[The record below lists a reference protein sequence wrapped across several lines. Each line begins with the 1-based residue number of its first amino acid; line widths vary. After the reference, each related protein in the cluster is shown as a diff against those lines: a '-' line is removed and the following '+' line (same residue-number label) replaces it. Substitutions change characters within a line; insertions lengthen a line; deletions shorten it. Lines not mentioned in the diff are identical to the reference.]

1 MSHADSRTSTA
12 GLTKPLNT
20 IDFKDGIGDIVEV
33 VGALDFDHRR
43 DGIAPRR
50 LPAWTRTQVPEGMDP
65 MVRMPSGVRLRFN
78 TNAERVGVHFLA
90 SAIAP
95 SPERRRAIN
104 LNLECEGELWSV
116 SSNAGNTIVTDPD
129 EPSGYRLVRGESDT
143 VWFKDLPLR
152 DKICE
157 IWLPH
162 NAFVELR
169 ELVVDDG
176 KHIQSPADD
185 ERKRWIH
192 YGSSISHCMEADQP
206 AFIWPAVAAREARL
220 VLINLGFG
228 GQCHLDQFVARTIGD
243 ADADV
248 ISIKVG
254 INIINMDSMRERV
267 FVPALHGFLD
277 TIRERQPN
285 TPIVLISPIFCPS
298 AEHHPGPTLP
308 NAEGKFVTF
317 TGHSE
322 LRNGCMSLSRVRK
335 LIEETVDRR
344 NDDNLDYL
352 NGLDLFGQADRDD
365 LPDDLHPNP
374 DGYIRMGHRF
384 AALKLMS
391 HASQTPR

>member
-1 MSHADSRTSTA
+1 M
-12 GLTKPLNT
+12 NT
-20 IDFKDGIGDIVEV
+20 IDIKDAIGDTVEV
-33 VGALDFDHRR
+33 VGAFDFDQRT
-43 DGIAPRR
+43 DGVAPRR
-50 LPAWTRTQVPEGMDP
+50 LPAWTRTQVPQGMDA

-78 TNAERVGVHFLA
+78 TNAERVGLHFLA
-90 SAIAP
+90 SVIAM
-95 SPERRRAIN
+95 SPERRRTIN
-104 LNLECEGELWSV
+104 LNLECNGELWSE
-116 SSNAGNTIVTDPD
+116 SSTAGNTIVTDPA
-129 EPSGYRLVRGESDT
+129 EPSGYKLVRGESDT

-152 DKICE
+152 DKTCE

-176 KHIQSPADD
+176 KRVQSPAG
-185 ERKRWIH
+185 ESRKRWIH
-192 YGSSISHCMEADQP
+192 YGSSISHCMEAEQP
-206 AFIWPAVAAREARL
+206 AYIWPAVAARETGLSL
-220 VLINLGFG
+220 VNLGFG

-254 INIINMDSMRERV
+254 INIVNIDSMRERV
-267 FVPALHGFLD
+267 FVPTLHGFLD
-277 TIRERQPN
+277 TIRERKPI
-285 TPIVLISPIFCPS
+285 TPIVLVSPIFCPS

-322 LRNGCMSLSRVRK
+322 LRNGCMSLSRVRE

-352 NGLDLFGQADRDD
+352 NGLDLFGPADRDD

-374 DGYIRMGHRF
+374 EGYIRMGQRF
-384 AALKLMS
+384 ATLKLMS
-391 HASQTPR
+391 LVSSTPR

>member
-1 MSHADSRTSTA
+1 MHPVSRTSTV
-12 GLTKPLNT
+12 GLKKPLNT
-20 IDFKDGIGDIVEV
+20 IDFKDDIGDIVEV

-152 DKICE
+152 DKTCE

-169 ELVVDDG
+169 ELVVRQ
-176 KHIQSPADD
+176 QSFFRSWPS
-185 ERKRWIH
+185 IH
-192 YGSSISHCMEADQP
+192 RIH
-206 AFIWPAVAAREARL
+206 
-220 VLINLGFG
+220 
-228 GQCHLDQFVARTIGD
+228 T
-243 ADADV
+243 
-248 ISIKVG
+248 
-254 INIINMDSMRERV
+254 
-267 FVPALHGFLD
+267 D
-277 TIRERQPN
+277 T
-285 TPIVLISPIFCPS
+285 
-298 AEHHPGPTLP
+298 
-308 NAEGKFVTF
+308 
-317 TGHSE
+317 
-322 LRNGCMSLSRVRK
+322 
-335 LIEETVDRR
+335 
-344 NDDNLDYL
+344 
-352 NGLDLFGQADRDD
+352 
-365 LPDDLHPNP
+365 
-374 DGYIRMGHRF
+374 
-384 AALKLMS
+384 
-391 HASQTPR
+391 

>member
-1 MSHADSRTSTA
+1 
-12 GLTKPLNT
+12 
-20 IDFKDGIGDIVEV
+20 
-33 VGALDFDHRR
+33 
-43 DGIAPRR
+43 
-50 LPAWTRTQVPEGMDP
+50 MDA
-65 MVRMPSGVRLRFN
+65 MLRMPSGVRLRFS
-78 TNAERVGVHFLA
+78 TNAGRVGLHFLA
-90 SAIAP
+90 SVVAP
-95 SPERRRAIN
+95 SPERRRSIN
-104 LNLECEGELWSV
+104 LNLECEGELWSA

-129 EPSGYRLVRGESDT
+129 QPNGYQLVRGDSDT
-143 VWFKDLPLR
+143 VWFNDLPER
-152 DKICE
+152 YKICE

-169 ELVVDDG
+169 DLVVDEG
-176 KHIQSPADD
+176 KHVGPPADD

-192 YGSSISHCMEADQP
+192 YGSSISHCMEAEQP
-206 AFIWPAVAAREARL
+206 AFIWPAVAARDARL
-220 VLINLGFG
+220 ALINLGFG

-277 TIRERQPN
+277 TIRERKPN

>member
-1 MSHADSRTSTA
+1 VQPGVKLTSNDRS
-12 GLTKPLNT
+12 LTPLNT
-20 IDFKDGIGDIVEV
+20 VDLRDAIGNTVDA
-33 VGALDFDHRR
+33 VGAFDFDHRKT
-43 DGIAPRR
+43 GIAPRR
-50 LPAWTRTQVPEGMDP
+50 LPAWTRAQVPPAMDA
-65 MVRMPSGVRLRFN
+65 MLRMPSGVRLRFS
-78 TNAERVGVHFLA
+78 TNAGRVGLHFLA
-90 SAIAP
+90 SVVAP
-95 SPERRRAIN
+95 SPERRRSIN
-104 LNLECEGELWSV
+104 LNLECEGELWSA

-129 EPSGYRLVRGESDT
+129 QPNGYQLVRGDSDT
-143 VWFKDLPLR
+143 VWFNDLPER
-152 DKICE
+152 YKICE

-169 ELVVDDG
+169 DLVVDEG
-176 KHIQSPADD
+176 KHVGPPADD

-192 YGSSISHCMEADQP
+192 YGSSISHCMEAEQP
-206 AFIWPAVAAREARL
+206 AFIWPAVAARDARL
-220 VLINLGFG
+220 ALINLGFG

-277 TIRERQPN
+277 TIRERKPS

-384 AALKLMS
+384 ATLKL
-391 HASQTPR
+391 ASYTPPSPR